1 MLYRTYTLIAML
13 AFVIAGINPS
23 SAVTAQYE
31 TAPSPDAPVVRL
43 NSEGDEWVLADANWG
58 PLSPAADACSSGLSV
73 DLNNVSRP
81 KGCKYA
87 IGAYEWCLSFPL
99 FASDSAIIRKV

>member
-1 MLYRTYTLIAML
+1 MFYRIYALIAML
-13 AFVIAGINPS
+13 TLVIASVNPS
-23 SAVTAQYE
+23 PAYTAQYV
-31 TAPSPDAPVVRL
+31 TAPPDAPVYRL

-58 PLSPAADACSSGLSV
+58 PLSPAADACSSGLPV